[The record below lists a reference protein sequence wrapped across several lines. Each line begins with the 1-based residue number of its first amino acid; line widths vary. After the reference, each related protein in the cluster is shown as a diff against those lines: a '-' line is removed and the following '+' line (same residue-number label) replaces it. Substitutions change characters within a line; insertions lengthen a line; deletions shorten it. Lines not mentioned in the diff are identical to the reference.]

1 MIVDHALYRGGAR
14 DPAAPSLAAAIEAGT
29 DLPETFVWVDLVDPG
44 PGELTEL
51 AEAYDLHPLAVEDA
65 LHAHQRPKLE
75 RFGDGLLLVL
85 KTLRCEGEGRAVDVV
100 VGEVLVFVGTSYVV
114 TVRHGTGDALLAD
127 VRERLERDGEH
138 LARGPAAVVH
148 AVADE
153 VVDGYGRVLDLL
165 EAELDAVETLVF
177 SPGRGD
183 HAERLYALRRETQAS
198 RRAIDPLVD
207 VAERLV
213 HTRGLHVG
221 EDLAVYFRDVH
232 DHAIRARQRLAEVD
246 VLSQSAFD
254 AHLSQVGIQQ
264 NEDMRRISAW
274 VGIAAAPTLIAGIYG
289 MNFTGMPELNWDL
302 GYPLALGLIASV
314 CLSLYLAFRRNGWL

>member
-1 MIVDHALYRGGAR
+1 MIVDHALYRDGVR
-14 DPAAPSLAAAIEAGT
+14 APDVPTLADAIDAGE
-29 DLPETFVWVDLVDPG
+29 DRPGTFVWVDLVDPDDA
-44 PGELTEL
+44 ELTEL

-85 KTLRCEGEGRAVDVV
+85 KSLWCDGPEVR
-100 VGEVLVFVGTSYVV
+100 VGEVLVFAGTSYVV
-114 TVRHGTGDALLAD
+114 TVRHGTGDQLLRD
-127 VRERLERDGEH
+127 VRRVLERDREH
-138 LARGPAAVVH
+138 LAHGPAAVVH

-153 VVDGYGRVLDLL
+153 LVDGYGRVLDAL

-183 HAERLYALRRETQAS
+183 HAERLYALRRQTQAS
-198 RRAIDPLVD
+198 RRAVDPLVD
-207 VAERLV
+207 VADRLV
-213 HTRGLHVG
+213 RVRGLHVG

-232 DHAIRARQRLAEVD
+232 DHAIRARQRLAEVE

-254 AHLSQVGIQQ
+254 AHLAQVGIQQ

-289 MNFTGMPELNWDL
+289 MNFTDMPELSWSF
-302 GYPLALGLIASV
+302 GYPLVLLVIATI
-314 CLSLYLAFRRNGWL
+314 CTALYLGFRRNGWL